1 MSEDWKM
8 EVRGMRRLSGEERG
22 RERETL
28 FLSRQPS
35 PNGLESKLVFLTVI
49 SCEESC

>member
-22 RERETL
+22 RERDL
-28 FLSRQPS
+28 IPVS
-35 PNGLESKLVFLTVI
+35 PT
-49 SCEESC
+49 